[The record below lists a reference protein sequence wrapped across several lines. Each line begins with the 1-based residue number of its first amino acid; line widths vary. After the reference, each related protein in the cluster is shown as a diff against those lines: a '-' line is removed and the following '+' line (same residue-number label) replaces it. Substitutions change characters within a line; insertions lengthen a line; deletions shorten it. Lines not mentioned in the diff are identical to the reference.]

1 MFSKFPLILKELR
14 ESNGY
19 SRKYLADK
27 LEISVSLLAK
37 WESTNPDDKRDPG
50 TINLVRLSEIF
61 GVTTDYLLG
70 RSDIPL
76 NPSEADI
83 LNDIDKTLLQ
93 LLETYGIPIGDE
105 RYSLEEIEA
114 IVKMIKNIKSLI

>member
-83 LNDIDKTLLQ
+83 LNDIDKTVKQ